1 VELLRG
7 QHAAKLDVVTAAANL
22 HAADGRLHV
31 AGAPHELTLDG
42 VTRTDAQLL
51 PTTAAD
57 NQIAKKLDIPPQY
70 LRRVKEHHL
79 GLYDA
84 NVNGWLAHD
93 PQRRF
98 LIRGLAAGEGET
110 GVMRAL
116 LSDQFRIVDNLDV
129 LMSALGGI
137 RQAGAQTTTKAD
149 ESCSTVAPGGS
160 ADTPC
165 HQGRLAPCRRE
176 GRRRPHFIHQGQPSN
191 GRPLT
196 SFATRLRGPTTLT
209 A

>member
-1 VELLRG
+1 VLRG
-7 QHAAKLDVVTAAANL
+7 QHAAKLDVVTAARNL
-22 HAADGRLHV
+22 HAAEGRLHV
-31 AGAPHELTLDG
+31 AGAAHELTLDG
-42 VTRTDAQLL
+42 VTRTDARLL

-70 LRRVKEHHL
+70 LRRVREHHL

-98 LIRGLAAGEGET
+98 LVRGLAAGEGET

-129 LMSALGGI
+129 LMSALDGI
-137 RQAGAQTTTKAD
+137 RQAGAQVDIT
-149 ESCSTVAPGGS
+149 S
-160 ADTPC
+160 AD
-165 HQGRLAPCRRE
+165 
-176 GRRRPHFIHQGQPSN
+176 
-191 GRPLT
+191 LT
-196 SFATRLRGPTTLT
+196 ETRMYVIICTRQERVGLRGYWSRSVRPAFCQTGRTSVLMRVDPH
-209 A
+209 AHCGWGYPRCGRANAR